1 MKPAPTRWPR
11 SLPAALALG
20 AGVMLTVVL
29 TLLVRR
35 WEAERATMAVRQRA
49 SALTAALA
57 GAMEQQFELLRTVAA
72 LTAPAEE
79 HPPWPAD
86 MPMAHAVRDLV
97 RQAAARRPGPVLV
110 TWLPRVPADERSGG
124 DVTVR
129 VGASDVQVREVR
141 DGVPV
146 PAGRRAEH
154 FPLLA
159 LASAD
164 NSLVLSGLDLSAD
177 EPVRLALE
185 RARDA
190 AAPVAV
196 PLDPSLQPF
205 VGGADLLV
213 VLPVYRTTSPP
224 TAAARRAELLG
235 FLAAGLRARDLV
247 RATLRTAGI
256 DGVAVQVVTTRP
268 DGTGTLLA
276 SYDPRR
282 PDGPP
287 QDWHAPPRWQAA
299 LPVADQTWLLRVYSQ
314 PDALPTARAWL
325 PWAVLATGLL
335 VSSLLAGYVLAAARY
350 AGRVERQVAER
361 TAELAA
367 ANAALEREVVERRL
381 LEQELIRQAR
391 SDPLTGLPNRAAF
404 IERLAAVVRAPVRPG
419 EVVAVCFLDLDGF
432 KLVNDNLGHRA
443 GDALLVAVAQ
453 RLRANVRPVDL
464 VARFG
469 GDEFTV
475 LLTGL
480 RSPQQALA
488 ASQRLIEALHAP
500 VTVEGRELFLNAS
513 AGVAVRALP
522 APDVTPDDL
531 LREADVALYAAK
543 AAGKGQAVLYDPC
556 MGRGAG
562 ERLELETD
570 LRRAL
575 QRGELLLHFQP
586 QMDLASGEVLAVEAL
601 LRWRHPRRG
610 LVPPAEFIPL
620 AEETGLILPIGR
632 WVLEEACRQARAWQD
647 LRPSAAPLVVGVNL
661 SPRQFVQ
668 PDLVDQVRRA
678 LSAADLPAHCLEL
691 ELTESAV
698 MQDGAT
704 ALAALQSLKA
714 LGVRLAI
721 DDFGTGYSSLD
732 YLRRFPVDTLKVD
745 RTFVQELDH
754 SRRTVAIVE
763 AVTRLAHAVGMEV
776 VAEGVETS
784 SQLLHAS
791 AVHCDRGQGYYFAR
805 PLPAAELEAFLRS
818 IGRRPAAHAS

>member
-1 MKPAPTRWPR
+1 
-11 SLPAALALG
+11 
-20 AGVMLTVVL
+20 
-29 TLLVRR
+29 
-35 WEAERATMAVRQRA
+35 
-49 SALTAALA
+49 
-57 GAMEQQFELLRTVAA
+57 
-72 LTAPAEE
+72 
-79 HPPWPAD
+79 
-86 MPMAHAVRDLV
+86 
-97 RQAAARRPGPVLV
+97 
-110 TWLPRVPADERSGG
+110 
-124 DVTVR
+124 
-129 VGASDVQVREVR
+129 
-141 DGVPV
+141 
-146 PAGRRAEH
+146 
-154 FPLLA
+154 
-159 LASAD
+159 
-164 NSLVLSGLDLSAD
+164 
-177 EPVRLALE
+177 
-185 RARDA
+185 
-190 AAPVAV
+190 
-196 PLDPSLQPF
+196 
-205 VGGADLLV
+205 
-213 VLPVYRTTSPP
+213 
-224 TAAARRAELLG
+224 
-235 FLAAGLRARDLV
+235 
-247 RATLRTAGI
+247 
-256 DGVAVQVVTTRP
+256 
-268 DGTGTLLA
+268 
-276 SYDPRR
+276 
-282 PDGPP
+282 
-287 QDWHAPPRWQAA
+287 
-299 LPVADQTWLLRVYSQ
+299 
-314 PDALPTARAWL
+314 
-325 PWAVLATGLL
+325 
-335 VSSLLAGYVLAAARY
+335 
-350 AGRVERQVAER
+350 
-361 TAELAA
+361 
-367 ANAALEREVVERRL
+367 
-381 LEQELIRQAR
+381 
-391 SDPLTGLPNRAAF
+391 
-404 IERLAAVVRAPVRPG
+404 
-419 EVVAVCFLDLDGF
+419 
-432 KLVNDNLGHRA
+432 
-443 GDALLVAVAQ
+443 
-453 RLRANVRPVDL
+453 
-464 VARFG
+464 
-469 GDEFTV
+469 V

-480 RSPQQALA
+480 RSPQQARA

-522 APDVTPDDL
+522 ALDVTPDDL

-543 AAGKGQAVLYDPC
+543 AAGKGQAILYDPC

-632 WVLEEACRQARAWQD
+632 WVLEAACRQARAWQN
-647 LRPSAAPLVVGVNL
+647 LRPSTAPLVVGVNL

-698 MQDGAT
+698 MQDGAA

-805 PLPAAELEAFLRS
+805 PLPPAELEAFLRS
-818 IGRRPAAHAS
+818 VGRRPAAHAS

>member
-1 MKPAPTRWPR
+1 
-11 SLPAALALG
+11 
-20 AGVMLTVVL
+20 
-29 TLLVRR
+29 
-35 WEAERATMAVRQRA
+35 
-49 SALTAALA
+49 
-57 GAMEQQFELLRTVAA
+57 
-72 LTAPAEE
+72 
-79 HPPWPAD
+79 
-86 MPMAHAVRDLV
+86 
-97 RQAAARRPGPVLV
+97 
-110 TWLPRVPADERSGG
+110 
-124 DVTVR
+124 
-129 VGASDVQVREVR
+129 
-141 DGVPV
+141 
-146 PAGRRAEH
+146 
-154 FPLLA
+154 
-159 LASAD
+159 
-164 NSLVLSGLDLSAD
+164 
-177 EPVRLALE
+177 
-185 RARDA
+185 
-190 AAPVAV
+190 
-196 PLDPSLQPF
+196 
-205 VGGADLLV
+205 
-213 VLPVYRTTSPP
+213 
-224 TAAARRAELLG
+224 
-235 FLAAGLRARDLV
+235 
-247 RATLRTAGI
+247 
-256 DGVAVQVVTTRP
+256 
-268 DGTGTLLA
+268 
-276 SYDPRR
+276 
-282 PDGPP
+282 
-287 QDWHAPPRWQAA
+287 
-299 LPVADQTWLLRVYSQ
+299 
-314 PDALPTARAWL
+314 
-325 PWAVLATGLL
+325 
-335 VSSLLAGYVLAAARY
+335 
-350 AGRVERQVAER
+350 
-361 TAELAA
+361 
-367 ANAALEREVVERRL
+367 
-381 LEQELIRQAR
+381 
-391 SDPLTGLPNRAAF
+391 
-404 IERLAAVVRAPVRPG
+404 
-419 EVVAVCFLDLDGF
+419 
-432 KLVNDNLGHRA
+432 
-443 GDALLVAVAQ
+443 
-453 RLRANVRPVDL
+453 
-464 VARFG
+464 
-469 GDEFTV
+469 
-475 LLTGL
+475 
-480 RSPQQALA
+480 
-488 ASQRLIEALHAP
+488 
-500 VTVEGRELFLNAS
+500 VEGRELFLNAS